1 MLSNARLLSI
11 IAGSGL
17 IALLRSAAQAICLY
31 RHSQFSMIGRRGWLI
46 KIWREWQGRDP
57 ARFDFSSEVLA
68 RYGGPNTQIVFQLV

>member
-11 IAGSGL
+11 FADSGP

-31 RHSQFSMIGRRGWLI
+31 RYSQLSMIGRRGGLI

-57 ARFDFSSEVLA
+57 
-68 RYGGPNTQIVFQLV
+68 